1 MNKPPINALIGCA
14 LAAIAAFQPLITINT
29 DKIILNGGPSWGL
42 LIWGGVAVVLG
53 LYGRKRRE
61 YIGPGLLLAIIP
73 FFQKF
78 AIEAQATEQFHL
90 NGVQASYTAGAF
102 MAWGAAI
109 CVLSVAFGK
118 DPEVPADDAPAAKQ

>member
-1 MNKPPINALIGCA
+1 MNKPPINVLIGCA

-29 DKIILNGGPSWGL
+29 DKIVLNGGPSWGL

-61 YIGPGLLLAIIP
+61 YIGPGLLIGIIP

-78 AIEAQATEQFHL
+78 VLEAQATDQFHL
-90 NGVQASYTAGAF
+90 RGVQASYTTGAF

-118 DPEVPADDAPAAKQ
+118 DPEVPADDAPAAKE

>member
-14 LAAIAAFQPLITINT
+14 LACIAAFQPLITINT
-29 DKIILNGGPSWGL
+29 DKIVLNGGPSWGL

-61 YIGPGLLLAIIP
+61 YIGPGILLAIIP
-73 FFQKF
+73 FFQKYTV
-78 AIEAQATEQFHL
+78 EVQATEQFHL
-90 NGVQASYTAGAF
+90 RGVEASFTPAAF
-102 MAWGAAI
+102 MTWAAAV

-118 DPEVPADDAPAAKQ
+118 DPEVSADDAPEAK